1 MKNGSSSEGTG
12 TKSNKV
18 TGEILGTELFIKN
31 IVLCYQSTWVNVY
44 RVTGIQ
50 WNILYFEITAVSI
63 RVLKKGMTY
72 E

>member
-1 MKNGSSSEGTG
+1 MVN
-12 TKSNKV
+12 
-18 TGEILGTELFIKN
+18 EILGTELFIKN
-31 IVLCYQSTWVNVY
+31 IVLCYLSTWVKVY